1 VTLQLAD
8 VVRRHGPDYLARFG
22 SAVPP
27 GHVRALKA
35 ILRCRTG
42 ALGGHLAECAACGR
56 THLLY
61 HSCRHRACPQC
72 GRDATR
78 RWLAHQ
84 RELLLP
90 VPYFHVVF
98 TLPAELRRPVR
109 SHQRAFLGA
118 LFRSAFDSV
127 AALCADSRWIG
138 GHLGALAVLHT
149 WTRTLEWHPHV
160 HLLVPAGALAPD
172 GQTWLE
178 PAARKQPFLVP
189 VHALSEHFR
198 GRFLSLA
205 RRAVPSLR
213 LPDIPWDKRWVVF
226 AKPVAHTSA
235 VLDYLARYVHRTALT
250 DKAILAVDQ
259 RSVTF
264 AYRDSR
270 DGQRKCMTLPPY
282 EFLRRF
288 LQHVPLRGLHRVRA
302 FGLLHP
308 AERTTLRRL
317 QLLLAPPVSARA
329 AAHDSSPASLAER
342 SYLRC
347 PHCHQPALR
356 RGRRL
361 SASEC
366 AAFLS
371 APQPSPSSCARGPPS
386 GDPTP

>member
-1 VTLQLAD
+1 MLQLAD
-8 VVRRHGPDYLARFG
+8 VVRRHGQDYLARFG

-35 ILRCRTG
+35 ISRCRTG
-42 ALGGHLAECAACGR
+42 ALGGHLGECTACGR

-78 RWLAHQ
+78 RWVAHQ

-109 SHQRAFLGA
+109 AHQRALLGA
-118 LFRSAFDSV
+118 LFRAAFDSI
-127 AALCADSRWIG
+127 AALCADPRWIG
-138 GHLGALAVLHT
+138 GHVGALSVLHT

-160 HLLVPAGALAPD
+160 HLLMPAGALAPD
-172 GQTWLE
+172 GQTWLVP
-178 PAARKQPFLVP
+178 PARSQPFLLP

-205 RRAVPSLR
+205 RRAVPGLR
-213 LPDIPWDKRWVVF
+213 LPDIPWDKRWIVF
-226 AKPVAHTSA
+226 AKPVARPSA

-250 DKAILAVDQ
+250 DKAIVACNEC
-259 RSVTF
+259 SVTF
-264 AYRDSR
+264 TYRDSR
-270 DGQRKCMTLPPY
+270 DGQRKSMTLAAH

-288 LQHVPLRGLHRVRA
+288 LQHVPLRGLHRVRT

-317 QLLLAPPVSARA
+317 QLLLAPPVPSRTATDDSDAPDAARK
-329 AAHDSSPASLAER
+329 P
-342 SYLRC
+342 LRC
-347 PHCHQPALR
+347 PHCHEPALR
-356 RGRRL
+356 RVRRL

-366 AAFLS
+366 AAFLI
-371 APQPSPSSCARGPPS
+371 ATLPSPSSCARGPPS
-386 GDPTP
+386 GTPLP